1 MLEGFGSTNGLS
13 RRHVLSGIA
22 AFGAAGVAIHA
33 PKAPKK
39 QDPPP
44 PASSAVSAAD
54 APGDEDKRHRAKF
67 TLHGVS
73 SSLTTPEDGG
83 PSTTTA
89 DLVDGHGHV
98 IGSFWSA
105 AVAAGSSVLIFH
117 TFVLPEGKL
126 QGQGAGSLDEATFAV
141 VGGTGS
147 FKGARGQYVARQHPA
162 AAGGDGSAE
171 FVFDLTPG
179 KE

>member
-1 MLEGFGSTNGLS
+1 MLEGFGGSNGLS

-22 AFGAAGVAIHA
+22 AFGAAGVAI
-33 PKAPKK
+33 KAPKLR
-39 QDPPP
+39 DDGAPTPG
-44 PASSAVSAAD
+44 AAAGGAAGKSPD
-54 APGDEDKRHRAKF
+54 DSQHHRGHF
-67 TLHGVS
+67 TLHGS
-73 SSLTTPEDGG
+73 SSNLLTPDDGG

-89 DLVDGHGHV
+89 DIVDGHGNA

-105 AVAAGSSVLIFH
+105 AVAAGGSVLLFH
-117 TFVLPEGKL
+117 TFVLPEGTL
-126 QGQGAGSLDEATFAV
+126 QGEGSGPLEEATFAI

-147 FKGARGQYVARQHPA
+147 FKGGSGQYVARQRPISS
-162 AAGGDGSAE
+162 GGDGSAE